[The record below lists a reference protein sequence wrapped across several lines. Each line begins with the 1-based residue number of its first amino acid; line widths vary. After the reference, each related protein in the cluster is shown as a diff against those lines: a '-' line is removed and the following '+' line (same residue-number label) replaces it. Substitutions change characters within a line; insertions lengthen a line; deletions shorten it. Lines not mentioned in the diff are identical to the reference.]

1 MQLEIGK
8 VYDGKVK
15 GIAQYGAFVEI
26 EGAGT
31 GMVHISEIANT
42 FVKDVKDYLKENQE
56 VKVKV
61 LSISDD
67 GKIGLS
73 IKKAAENQNEQQQP
87 RVPKP
92 RPERKPNVWE
102 PKKKP
107 PMSELGFEE
116 MLTRF
121 KQNSEEKS
129 VHSKETPNART
140 VQEENN
146 NIEYPMLLSIGYF
159 SFPRFL
165 KKAWQKLLLRCSFN
179 RYIFIRLDR
188 QLNLCLKNLAKAF
201 TSLFI

>member
-8 VYDGKVK
+8 IYDGKVK

-31 GMVHISEIANT
+31 GMVHISEIANS
-42 FVKDVKDYLKENQE
+42 FVKDVKDYLSENQI

-73 IKKAAENQNEQQQP
+73 IKKANENDEEQL
-87 RVPKP
+87 KP
-92 RPERKPNVWE
+92 TKRPERKPNVWE

-107 PMSELGFEE
+107 PVTELGFEE

-121 KQNSEEKS
+121 KQNSEEKICALKRNTERKNGS
-129 VHSKETPNART
+129 ADCLRT
-140 VQEENN
+140 VRICNHN
-146 NIEYPMLLSIGYF
+146 KYS
-159 SFPRFL
+159 
-165 KKAWQKLLLRCSFN
+165 A
-179 RYIFIRLDR
+179 
-188 QLNLCLKNLAKAF
+188 
-201 TSLFI
+201 

>member
-56 VKVKV
+56 IKVKV

-121 KQNSEEKS
+121 KQNSEEKIC
-129 VHSKETPNART
+129 A
-140 VQEENN
+140 
-146 NIEYPMLLSIGYF
+146 
-159 SFPRFL
+159 L
-165 KKAWQKLLLRCSFN
+165 KRN
-179 RYIFIRLDR
+179 TER
-188 QLNLCLKNLAKAF
+188 KNGSRRK
-201 TSLFI
+201 

>member
-73 IKKAAENQNEQQQP
+73 IKKAAENQNEQQEL
-87 RVPKP
+87 RAPKP

-121 KQNSEEKS
+121 KQNSEEKIC
-129 VHSKETPNART
+129 A
-140 VQEENN
+140 
-146 NIEYPMLLSIGYF
+146 
-159 SFPRFL
+159 L
-165 KKAWQKLLLRCSFN
+165 KRN
-179 RYIFIRLDR
+179 TER
-188 QLNLCLKNLAKAF
+188 KNGSRRK
-201 TSLFI
+201 

>member
-56 VKVKV
+56 VEVKV

-87 RVPKP
+87 RAPKP

-121 KQNSEEKS
+121 KQNSEEKIC
-129 VHSKETPNART
+129 A
-140 VQEENN
+140 
-146 NIEYPMLLSIGYF
+146 
-159 SFPRFL
+159 L
-165 KKAWQKLLLRCSFN
+165 KRN
-179 RYIFIRLDR
+179 TER
-188 QLNLCLKNLAKAF
+188 KNGSRRK
-201 TSLFI
+201 

>member
-8 VYDGKVK
+8 IYDGKVK

-31 GMVHISEIANT
+31 GMVHISEIANS
-42 FVKDVKDYLKENQE
+42 FVKDVKDYLSENQI

-73 IKKAAENQNEQQQP
+73 IKKANENAEEQL
-87 RVPKP
+87 KP
-92 RPERKPNVWE
+92 TKRPERKPNVWE

-107 PMSELGFEE
+107 PVTELGFEE

-121 KQNSEEKS
+121 KQNSEEKIC
-129 VHSKETPNART
+129 A
-140 VQEENN
+140 
-146 NIEYPMLLSIGYF
+146 
-159 SFPRFL
+159 L
-165 KKAWQKLLLRCSFN
+165 KRN
-179 RYIFIRLDR
+179 TER
-188 QLNLCLKNLAKAF
+188 KNGSRRK
-201 TSLFI
+201 

>member
-8 VYDGKVK
+8 IYDGKVK

-31 GMVHISEIANT
+31 GMAHISEIANS
-42 FVKDVKDYLKENQE
+42 FVKDVKDYLSENQI

-73 IKKAAENQNEQQQP
+73 IKKANENDEEQL
-87 RVPKP
+87 KP
-92 RPERKPNVWE
+92 TKRPERKPNVWE

-107 PMSELGFEE
+107 PVTELGFEE

-121 KQNSEEKS
+121 KQNSEEKIC
-129 VHSKETPNART
+129 A
-140 VQEENN
+140 
-146 NIEYPMLLSIGYF
+146 
-159 SFPRFL
+159 L
-165 KKAWQKLLLRCSFN
+165 KRN
-179 RYIFIRLDR
+179 TER
-188 QLNLCLKNLAKAF
+188 KNGSRRK
-201 TSLFI
+201 